1 MTTIE
6 KFESAFSPD
15 GTPEIPAVI
24 CYENIFAR
32 DHYKEITDKPWWYQE
47 SPDIDLQIAWLDDF
61 LSVTGL
67 DWYRLPLFYP
77 REERS
82 NIYIESRPEGV
93 FRIDCKTGQGELLE
107 EPRVSGWSV
116 SGQAESPHPLY
127 PADTSEKIDREIP
140 IPDTFDPNA
149 FRKEGKHD
157 LAEAFLKTFG
167 NNVYPYRRVPS
178 PLWQC
183 YNLWGFENMMIMVA
197 TQPEL
202 VKYACS
208 RFLELSLRAVHE
220 AAALGSKAVFIEEC
234 LTDMVSPADFKSL
247 NLPFLRRLV
256 DEIRLLGKKSIYY
269 YCGNPSGKWKL
280 LIDAGADALALE
292 EGKKGFAN
300 NIEEIVQ
307 IVNGRCTVLG
317 NLDAIGIL
325 QNGSE
330 DELRAE
336 IRRQIKAGRNNKSRF
351 IMSIGSP
358 VTPETPVERVRLYC
372 DLVHE
377 MGC

>member
-1 MTTIE
+1 MTWP
-6 KFESAFSPD
+6 KLF
-15 GTPEIPAVI
+15 
-24 CYENIFAR
+24 ENIREQCIPLSQSA
-32 DHYKEITDKPWWYQE
+32 IT
-47 SPDIDLQIAWLDDF
+47 
-61 LSVTGL
+61 
-67 DWYRLPLFYP
+67 
-77 REERS
+77 
-82 NIYIESRPEGV
+82 
-93 FRIDCKTGQGELLE
+93 
-107 EPRVSGWSV
+107 
-116 SGQAESPHPLY
+116 
-127 PADTSEKIDREIP
+127 
-140 IPDTFDPNA
+140 
-149 FRKEGKHD
+149 
-157 LAEAFLKTFG
+157 
-167 NNVYPYRRVPS
+167 
-178 PLWQC
+178 LWQC

-197 TQPEL
+197 TKPEL
-202 VKYACS
+202 VEYACS
-208 RFLELSLRAVHE
+208 RFLELSLRAVRE

-280 LIDAGADALALE
+280 LIDAGTDALALE

-325 QNGSE
+325 QNGSNE
-330 DELRAE
+330 ELRAE
-336 IRRQIKAGRNNKSRF
+336 IHRQIKAGRNNTSRF

-377 MGC
+377 LGC